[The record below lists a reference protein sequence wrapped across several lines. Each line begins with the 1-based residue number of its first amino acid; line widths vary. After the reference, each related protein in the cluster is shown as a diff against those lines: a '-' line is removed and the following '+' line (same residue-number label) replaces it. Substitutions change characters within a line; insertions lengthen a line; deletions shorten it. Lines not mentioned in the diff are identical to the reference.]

1 MLTMVLALLLALSM
15 SSAYAEDLG
24 IQVIGGPNAA
34 TQTQSLDDIQVGTTY
49 TLDGFAKVTPVEY
62 LVVDY
67 FAQFNKDA
75 DYTNIP
81 HGYGASHVY
90 FESPIHTYDD
100 YCKDASWQ
108 DSGMNAEFIWLKLD
122 ITNLQ
127 KEPISF
133 MKNIEVKVTYDGEY
147 EFAGWVRQINYDY
160 NIICYRYG
168 STTKGGA
175 TIVIH
180 ASSYTT
186 AYAPTLP
193 AVKLSSWAIRVPLK
207 ISPTVSIPT
216 GAARTAAIR
225 NRMRSCSW
233 AFLASK
239 PKPMWAIPSARAHP
253 PAAAMGNIT
262 TNGRFH

>member
-15 SSAYAEDLG
+15 SSAHAEDLG

-175 TIVIH
+175 TIVMNPANEEAINPM
-180 ASSYTT
+180 YTGT
-186 AYAPTLP
+186 YVIGCTLP
-193 AVKLSSWAIRVPLK
+193 NSVFEDKAPLNIEIDIAGNQLTYQVKK
-207 ISPTVSIPT
+207 
-216 GAARTAAIR
+216 
-225 NRMRSCSW
+225 
-233 AFLASK
+233 
-239 PKPMWAIPSARAHP
+239 
-253 PAAAMGNIT
+253 
-262 TNGRFH
+262 

>member
-1 MLTMVLALLLALSM
+1 MRKMLTMVLALLLALSM

-67 FAQFNKDA
+67 FGQFNKDA
-75 DYTNIP
+75 NYSSTHTNYNNRDY
-81 HGYGASHVY
+81 VY
-90 FESPIHTYDD
+90 YNTYLID
-100 YCKDASWQ
+100 YLVDASWQ
-108 DSGMNAEFIWLKLD
+108 DSGMNAEFVWLKLD

-175 TIVIH
+175 TIVMNPANEEAINPM
-180 ASSYTT
+180 YTGT
-186 AYAPTLP
+186 YVIGCTLP
-193 AVKLSSWAIRVPLK
+193 NSVFEDKAPLNIEIDIAGNQLTYQVKK
-207 ISPTVSIPT
+207 
-216 GAARTAAIR
+216 
-225 NRMRSCSW
+225 
-233 AFLASK
+233 
-239 PKPMWAIPSARAHP
+239 
-253 PAAAMGNIT
+253 
-262 TNGRFH
+262 

>member
-1 MLTMVLALLLALSM
+1 MLTMVLAPLLALSM

-175 TIVIH
+175 TIVMNPANEEAINPM
-180 ASSYTT
+180 YTGT
-186 AYAPTLP
+186 YVIGCTLP
-193 AVKLSSWAIRVPLK
+193 NSVFEDKAPLNIEIDIAGNQLTYQVKK
-207 ISPTVSIPT
+207 
-216 GAARTAAIR
+216 
-225 NRMRSCSW
+225 
-233 AFLASK
+233 
-239 PKPMWAIPSARAHP
+239 
-253 PAAAMGNIT
+253 
-262 TNGRFH
+262 

>member
-1 MLTMVLALLLALSM
+1 MRKMLTMVLALLLALSM

-49 TLDGFAKVTPVEY
+49 TLGGFAKVTPVEY

-75 DYTNIP
+75 DYSSTHTN
-81 HGYGASHVY
+81 YNNRDYVY
-90 FESPIHTYDD
+90 YNTYLID
-100 YCKDASWQ
+100 YLVDASWQ
-108 DSGMNAEFIWLKLD
+108 DSGMNAEFVWLKLD

-160 NIICYRYG
+160 NIICYRQN
-168 STTKGGA
+168 SNTKGGGTVVMNPA
-175 TIVIH
+175 NEEAINPMYTGTYVIGC
-180 ASSYTT
+180 
-186 AYAPTLP
+186 TLP
-193 AVKLSSWAIRVPLK
+193 NSVFEDKAPLNIEIDIAGNQLTYQVKK
-207 ISPTVSIPT
+207 
-216 GAARTAAIR
+216 
-225 NRMRSCSW
+225 
-233 AFLASK
+233 
-239 PKPMWAIPSARAHP
+239 
-253 PAAAMGNIT
+253 
-262 TNGRFH
+262 